1 MKEETKLTKDNLL
14 AMLRES
20 LDNKEHQLHNSM
32 FAYNDE
38 PTSLGGLIDKIKE
51 SESENFLIKTKTKN
65 RKKLTVIIEN
75 L

>member
-20 LDNKEHQLHNSM
+20 FDNKEHSLHNSM
-32 FAYNDE
+32 FAYNNE
-38 PTSLGGLIDKIKE
+38 PTSLGRVVEKIKE

-65 RKKLTVIIEN
+65 RKKLTMITEK
-75 L
+75 

>member
-20 LDNKEHQLHNSM
+20 LDNKEHSLHNSM
-32 FAYNDE
+32 FAYNNE
-38 PTSLGGLIDKIKE
+38 PTSLGRVVEKIKE

-65 RKKLTVIIEN
+65 RKKLTMITEK
-75 L
+75 

>member
-1 MKEETKLTKDNLL
+1 MKDETKLTKDNLL
-14 AMLRES
+14 SMLRES
-20 LDNKEHQLHNSM
+20 IDNKENSLYDSM
-32 FAYNDE
+32 FAYNNE

-65 RKKLTVIIEN
+65 KKKLTVITD

>member
-20 LDNKEHQLHNSM
+20 LDNKEHSLHNSM
-32 FAYNDE
+32 FAQNNE
-38 PTSLGGLIDKIKE
+38 PTSLGGAIDKIKE

-65 RKKLTVIIEN
+65 RKKLTVITEK
-75 L
+75 